1 MGDLY
6 PYCAKCDTELN
17 EEEKGL
23 NRKYDNLFYPICKN
37 CLGKHTKTIIDIA
50 NSENE
55 EVY

>member
-1 MGDLY
+1 MSDLY
-6 PYCAKCDTELN
+6 PYCSKCDTELN

-50 NSENE
+50 NSEND